1 MTGAPFNPA
10 GQPAMQ
16 QPGAGGQPGMH
27 ATVGYGLPGAP
38 PATVIP
44 SQPAPGGWN
53 QPAAAAPPAQ
63 WGQPGAPQ
71 PGAAP
76 IPPQSAFPVPSAPAT
91 FQGPPGQPPVFQG
104 QPAAQPQPQAQPQA
118 RYDIPDHVILD
129 GPGIPPE
136 MRGRTF
142 GQMKQ
147 IYGALA
153 SDFVSRQ
160 PGRPAQNQP
169 QPGVGGPVPSGPPRG
184 PQGQP
189 VYVQGQPNGGQPQ
202 QQDEVRQFWENP
214 AGFIRQ
220 AVRDEAGQ
228 IMGPVAQRNQ
238 AQSIQEARSIAASG
252 IPDFA
257 ALEGEM
263 MGMLTQAPPEALA
276 DPRLWISTA
285 DLVRGRLMAA
295 GRYDP
300 RWQNRQP
307 APQGQ
312 ANGAPQFGGQNFH
325 QQGPGVSVPAP
336 MAPIP
341 QQQFFTEA
349 PTAPPAGYG
358 GWGNQSNQW
367 QLTPDQASYAQK
379 MGMSEQQYRDWSGGV
394 TPTANARRW

>member
-1 MTGAPFNPA
+1 VTGAPFNPA

-27 ATVGYGLPGAP
+27 ATVPYGLPGAP
-38 PATVIP
+38 PATVLP
-44 SQPAPGGWN
+44 PNPQGGGWN
-53 QPAAAAPPAQ
+53 QQPAQPAPQ

-71 PGAAP
+71 PGAAQQ
-76 IPPQSAFPVPSAPAT
+76 PPQSAFPVPSAPAT
-91 FQGPPGQPPVFQG
+91 FQGPPGQPPVFGG
-104 QPAAQPQPQAQPQA
+104 QPAQQQPPQPQPA
-118 RYDIPDHVILD
+118 RYDIPDHVVLD

-136 MRGRTF
+136 IRGRTF

-160 PGRPAQNQP
+160 PGRPAAAQAQP

-189 VYVQGQPNGGQPQ
+189 IYVQGQPNGGQPQ
-202 QQDEVRQFWENP
+202 PQDEVRQFWENP

-220 AVRDEAGQ
+220 AVRDETAQ
-228 IMGPVAQRNQ
+228 VMGPVAQRNQ
-238 AQSIQEARSIAASG
+238 AQAIQEARAIAASG

-263 MGMLTQAPPEALA
+263 MGMLTQAPQDALA

-307 APQGQ
+307 APQQ
-312 ANGAPQFGGQNFH
+312 NGAPQFGGQNFH

-341 QQQFFTEA
+341 HQSFFTEA
-349 PTAPPAGYG
+349 PTAPPANYG
-358 GWGNQSNQW
+358 GWSNQGNQW
-367 QLTPDQASYAQK
+367 QLSPDQQAYAQK
-379 MGMSEQQYRDWSGGV
+379 MGMTEQQYRDWSGGV
-394 TPTANARRW
+394 SPTATARRW